1 MRIFPAPTK
10 ASSGGPEGRA
20 VFARP
25 EHRSNRALTGQK
37 LPGPRMIMMRVKAG
51 CWSRQPSPAAR
62 RVAPAEAEPSAF
74 RSRTLPRVGSR
85 PRSFE
90 KACSDLM
97 HGFWAILASLLPCP
111 GAASNWVRLDHGSL
125 RPGSPHPVR
134 RALRCARD
142 GGNNEND
149 ADLARVQR
157 VGRFTRC
164 RDHLTFFLVPG

>member
-51 CWSRQPSPAAR
+51 CWSRQPSPIAR

-74 RSRTLPRVGSR
+74 RIPKHSCAPGRARGALKRPVEISCLAFRAAICAAGRWLLVRRILCGKLYDAPGMVGTMKTTRTWLACSAWAVSRAAAITS
-85 PRSFE
+85 RSF
-90 KACSDLM
+90 SY
-97 HGFWAILASLLPCP
+97 
-111 GAASNWVRLDHGSL
+111 
-125 RPGSPHPVR
+125 
-134 RALRCARD
+134 
-142 GGNNEND
+142 
-149 ADLARVQR
+149 LARAV
-157 VGRFTRC
+157 VDDGR
-164 RDHLTFFLVPG
+164 